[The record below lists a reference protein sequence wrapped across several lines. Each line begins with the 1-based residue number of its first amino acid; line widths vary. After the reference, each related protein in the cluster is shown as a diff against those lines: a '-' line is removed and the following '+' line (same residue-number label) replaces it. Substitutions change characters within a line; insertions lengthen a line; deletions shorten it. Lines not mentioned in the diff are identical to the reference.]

1 MAKTLES
8 ISIDHLYQHCLDNI
22 STIREIIAPLT
33 NYTLIQMSDY
43 AWDKLDLYFD
53 GDSLSVLY
61 TIEELISQR
70 RFSLESVDLVL
81 HGKKAFHTTTL
92 QQMCV
97 ISDVRQGAYLKR
109 KELKLYFERF
119 QKLFS
124 ISIKT

>member
-1 MAKTLES
+1 
-8 ISIDHLYQHCLDNI
+8 
-22 STIREIIAPLT
+22 
-33 NYTLIQMSDY
+33 MSDY

-81 HGKKAFHTTTL
+81 HGKKTFHTTTL

-97 ISDVRQGAYLKR
+97 ISAVRQGAYLKR